1 MRIFIH
7 IPKERISM
15 NQAHRGT
22 AARTLGARL
31 AWLCLLAAA
40 HTAAQAQA
48 TAPAASDRPAPNA
61 TAKTAAAQAA
71 PSSSAAPEL
80 PTVEVFAAPQGDWLD
95 FQDINASGLKQAAP
109 LLETPQAVSTVNSA
123 LMQAQG
129 SHSLLES
136 LRYTPGFLAQY
147 GDGDVRADWVMIRGH
162 IPYKYLDGMRLPYG
176 LGYGDSRI
184 DAWLLERV
192 EVLKGPS
199 SVLYG
204 ANVPTGLLAM
214 YSKLP
219 DARQRRQ
226 IALDAGSHGLRQA
239 RLDVGGQWGDGRWL
253 WRLAGLGSRDGNQME
268 HVRERRWALVPS
280 LTLRPDGPGGRTR
293 FTLHAMLRHADAPG
307 GGAGPAW
314 LPPEGTVWPNPHG
327 RIPLGRFLGEPDYDH
342 FSGRTRHLG
351 YVLHTRLSE
360 RWALRHRLRHA
371 RTDNHMRSVNQDFG
385 GIHAD
390 LRHVGRSVGQTR
402 EDTRALTSDTQLSG
416 RFDWGPVRHQL
427 LLGWDTRR
435 ERSDFERLSGGRAA
449 PLDLFQPIYGQP
461 WQLPTRR
468 YATQPTASQS
478 GVYLQDQMHMGQWVA
493 TLGLRHDRLRLG
505 QSGAPSS
512 HYRATTGRLG
522 LNWLMGNG
530 WAPYLAY
537 AQGFEPVAGQDRHGR
552 LFQPSR
558 SQQWELGLRYQP
570 EDRNLTVSAS
580 LFALRQ
586 HKALTRDPDPA
597 ESPICDRACQVQQGR
612 SSTRGLELE
621 ARAQLGK
628 QMHLNA
634 SYAYT
639 HARITHSHIPG
650 EAGSAVPD
658 VPRHQAALWLDWRI
672 AQGPLAGLT
681 LYGGARHTGQRAWHG
696 RPGQHIPAHTLL
708 DAGLDYDLGQAHAAL
723 AGYHFAL
730 SVKNLANRAHVAS
743 CYGPTV
749 CYWSQGRS
757 AQASLR
763 YQW

>member
-1 MRIFIH
+1 M
-7 IPKERISM
+7 
-15 NQAHRGT
+15 
-22 AARTLGARL
+22 
-31 AWLCLLAAA
+31 
-40 HTAAQAQA
+40 
-48 TAPAASDRPAPNA
+48 
-61 TAKTAAAQAA
+61 
-71 PSSSAAPEL
+71 
-80 PTVEVFAAPQGDWLD
+80 
-95 FQDINASGLKQAAP
+95 
-109 LLETPQAVSTVNSA
+109 
-123 LMQAQG
+123 
-129 SHSLLES
+129 
-136 LRYTPGFLAQY
+136 
-147 GDGDVRADWVMIRGH
+147 
-162 IPYKYLDGMRLPYG
+162 
-176 LGYGDSRI
+176 
-184 DAWLLERV
+184 
-192 EVLKGPS
+192 
-199 SVLYG
+199 LYG

-253 WRLAGLGSRDGNQME
+253 WRLAGLGSRDGSQMD
-268 HVRERRWALVPS
+268 HVRERRWTLAPS
-280 LTLRPDGPGGRTR
+280 LTLRPDGPGGRTS

-307 GGAGPAW
+307 GGGPAW

-327 RIPLGRFLGEPDYDH
+327 RIPLGRFLGELDYDH

-402 EDTRALTSDTQLSG
+402 EDTRALSSDTQLFG
-416 RFDWGPVRHQL
+416 RFNWGPVRHQL

-468 YATQPTASQS
+468 YATQPTASQT
-478 GVYLQDQMHMGQWVA
+478 GLYLQDQLRLGQWVA

-505 QSGAPSS
+505 QAGAPASPTS
-512 HYRATTGRLG
+512 RYRATTGRLG
-522 LNWLMGNG
+522 LSWLMGNG

-570 EDRNLTVSAS
+570 EDRNLTLSAS

-586 HKALTRDPDPA
+586 HKALTRDPDPT
-597 ESPICDRACQVQQGR
+597 ESPICGRACQVQQGR
-612 SSTRGLELE
+612 RSTRGLELE
-621 ARAQLGK
+621 ARAQLGA
-628 QMHLNA
+628 QVHLNA

-681 LYGGARHTGQRAWHG
+681 LYGGTRHTGQRAWHG
-696 RPGQHIPAHTLL
+696 RPGQHLPAHTLL

-730 SVKNLANRAHVAS
+730 SVKNIANRAHVAS

-749 CYWSQGRS
+749 CYWGQGRS